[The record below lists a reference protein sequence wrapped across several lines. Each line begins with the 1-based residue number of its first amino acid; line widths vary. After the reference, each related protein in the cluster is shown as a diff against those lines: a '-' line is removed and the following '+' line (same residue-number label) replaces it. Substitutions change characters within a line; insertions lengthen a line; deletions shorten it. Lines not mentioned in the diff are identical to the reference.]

1 MTKQGYCRP
10 CEEWEKQV
18 LVDGQRRRQAEYRKS
33 CSQPTQGCNVCG
45 VHVCKKC
52 WSGYQHDMQSAPGVR
67 FDKR

>member
-1 MTKQGYCRP
+1 MPKNER
-10 CEEWEKQV
+10 KV
-18 LVDGQRRRQAEYRKS
+18 LVGGKPRKQAEYRKS
-33 CSQPTQGCNVCG
+33 CSFPTQGCNVCG